1 MDLRDVEA
9 ALGANVD
16 DPLVVLAQL
25 PNLILKA
32 KDLHT
37 SLKATLIRVRN
48 IGPQIKAIPN
58 LVDAGDQVQLGD
70 ELRNRLN
77 RVRAN
82 LKKLNRRDAVPSVD
96 ELLKMLGGWTPPVQE
111 NVAEQVQ
118 ENEEAP
124 PPAAPVE
131 EIAEATDPD
140 GDITLQELLDEMH
153 TASVNLLHSVVNSPG
168 QIISV
173 AQFVLDLENNI
184 KKLKI
189 FFKDATIWDWLR
201 LFGSLL
207 TAFGGLA
214 GLGMFIDS
222 ARKCVSNNAGNA
234 TFTG

>member
-96 ELLKMLGGWTPPVQE
+96 ELLKMLGG
-111 NVAEQVQ
+111 
-118 ENEEAP
+118 
-124 PPAAPVE
+124 
-131 EIAEATDPD
+131 
-140 GDITLQELLDEMH
+140 
-153 TASVNLLHSVVNSPG
+153 
-168 QIISV
+168 
-173 AQFVLDLENNI
+173 
-184 KKLKI
+184 
-189 FFKDATIWDWLR
+189 
-201 LFGSLL
+201 
-207 TAFGGLA
+207 
-214 GLGMFIDS
+214 
-222 ARKCVSNNAGNA
+222 
-234 TFTG
+234 